1 MPTKGKLKRLN
12 LKLKGGIMMW
22 MAVGII
28 SLIIFLVGLVLFL
41 VKAFKKDAE
50 YKKWGIITL
59 VFFVLFVVGISRGS
73 ASDNNTT
80 SPTSAKKTTAPAT
93 VAKPAFDWAK
103 ASITEANVKS
113 ALAIDNSIDPVSK
126 DSNFPKDIKS
136 VQIDK
141 GNITIT
147 YKSGE
152 SWDETDLVKRCGGT
166 AIIAGSKLFQNPNV
180 SMITLVTQV
189 DMTDAYGKTTT
200 EAGCTIDLDKATAQK
215 ADWKGLAQRH
225 ITDPANIYNISPSY
239 GIDMGLYKAINADL
253 KLKIPIMKQAN

>member
-1 MPTKGKLKRLN
+1 
-12 LKLKGGIMMW
+12 MW
-22 MAVGII
+22 MAIGVI
-28 SLIIFLVGLVLFL
+28 SLIVFLVGLVLFL
-41 VKAFKKDAE
+41 IKVFKKDAE
-50 YKKWGIITL
+50 FKKWGIITL
-59 VFFVLFVVGISRGS
+59 VFFVLSMVGISRGS

-80 SPTSAKKTTAPAT
+80 SPASAKTNANTTINNWKNAA
-93 VAKPAFDWAK
+93 
-103 ASITEANVKS
+103 ITEANVKS

-136 VQIDK
+136 VQVDK

-147 YKSGE
+147 YKPGE

-166 AIIAGSKLFQNPNV
+166 AIVAGSKLFQNPNV
-180 SMITLVTQV
+180 NMITLVTQV
-189 DMTDAYGKTTT
+189 DMTDAYGKTTA

-239 GIDMGLYKAINADL
+239 GIHMGIYKAINDDL
-253 KLKIPIMKQAN
+253 KSKILIMKQAN